1 MSPGRQVASLVL
13 MLVLIVLAIGST
25 DSGSGNRQE
34 SSDRPATSGD
44 NTKRIS
50 GSQWFGC
57 SDREY
62 FEKLIGYAVDKDNEA
77 FKRALAAGV
86 VADNCTLFKNGE
98 AVYTVDTAVF
108 SGLVKVRR
116 KGETQEYWTNLEA
129 VD

>member
-1 MSPGRQVASLVL
+1 MSPVRHVASSIL
-13 MLVLIVLAIGST
+13 MLVLIALAIGST
-25 DSGSGNRQE
+25 DSGSGSRQ
-34 SSDRPATSGD
+34 DRAGRPATSGD
-44 NTKRIS
+44 DTKRIS

-86 VADNCTLFKNGE
+86 VAGNCTLFKNGE
-98 AVYTVDTAVF
+98 AVYTVDTAIF